1 MAIEEVRDEDR
12 GGANDRASTGIRFG
26 VLGTGRITRRM
37 VAELQ
42 QAAGVRVAGIASR
55 DASRARW
62 YANQFGIPQAMG
74 DYAALVHSDHID
86 AIYIALPPASH
97 AQWAI
102 AAAAAGKHV
111 LCEKPL
117 ATTLEDTLRI
127 EAACATAR
135 VSWIDATA
143 WLHHQRTAAMQ
154 EIIAAGQL
162 GKVKHVSSAVS
173 FFEPFQSDDHRLSE
187 SLGGGCLL
195 DLGWYAFGAT
205 VWAAGG
211 VAPQRVFATGRRRG
225 QVWDRVSA
233 VCVFDDGVSATIN
246 CGFDTATR
254 KWMEVAGDKASI
266 ICDDFTRPWSDRP
279 PRFWIHDRT
288 GAVRSETFEGNQE
301 ARMVATLVEEIHGT
315 ADLAPLRR
323 QAIATGRTLAAAA
336 RSLTESREIVLP

>member
-1 MAIEEVRDEDR
+1 MAIEEARDEDR
-12 GGANDRASTGIRFG
+12 SEAKDASGAGIRFG

-74 DYAALVHSDHID
+74 DYAAIVDSDRVD

-117 ATTLEDTLRI
+117 ATTLEETVRI
-127 EAACATAR
+127 EEACATAG
-135 VSWIDATA
+135 VCWLDATA
-143 WLHHQRTAAMQ
+143 WMHHRRTAAMQ
-154 EIIAAGQL
+154 AMITAGHL
-162 GKVKHVSSAVS
+162 GKVQHISSAVS
-173 FFEPFQSDDHRLSE
+173 FFEPFQSDDHRLRE

-195 DLGWYAFGAT
+195 DLGWYALGAA

-211 VAPQRVFATGRRRG
+211 HAPQRVFATGRRRG
-225 QVWDRVSA
+225 EVWNRVSA
-233 VCVFDDGVSATIN
+233 VCVFENGISATIN
-246 CGFDTATR
+246 CGYDTATR
-254 KWMEVAGDKASI
+254 KWMEIAGDEASI
-266 ICDDFTRPWSDRP
+266 ICDDFTRPWHDRP
-279 PRFWIHDRT
+279 PRFWVHDRT
-288 GAVRSETFEGNQE
+288 GAVRSETFDGNQE
-301 ARMVATLVEEIHGT
+301 AQMVATMVDEVRGATNL
-315 ADLAPLRR
+315 DPLRR
-323 QAIATGRTLAAAA
+323 QAVATSRTLAAVS
-336 RSLTESREIVLP
+336 RSLTESHEIVLQ